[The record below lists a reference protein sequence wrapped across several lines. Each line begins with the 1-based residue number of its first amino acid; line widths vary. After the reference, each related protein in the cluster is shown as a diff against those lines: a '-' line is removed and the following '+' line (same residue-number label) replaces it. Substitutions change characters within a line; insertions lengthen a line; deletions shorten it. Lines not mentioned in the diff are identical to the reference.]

1 MVVGVGVRRLLSV
14 VVAVIELD
22 VDGVGDLLLGE
33 SDDDFCCLFILS
45 ACSCA
50 CLVASDW
57 MLDVSGF
64 SDSDVFG
71 GVTI

>member
-1 MVVGVGVRRLLSV
+1 MRRLLS

-33 SDDDFCCLFILS
+33 SDDDFCCLFTLS
-45 ACSCA
+45 GCSCA

-64 SDSDVFG
+64 SDSGAFG